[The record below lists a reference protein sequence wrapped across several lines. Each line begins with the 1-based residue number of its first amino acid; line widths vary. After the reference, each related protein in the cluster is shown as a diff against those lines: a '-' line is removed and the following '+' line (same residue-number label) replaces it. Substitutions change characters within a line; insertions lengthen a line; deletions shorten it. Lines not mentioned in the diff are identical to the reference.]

1 MDGCTCTS
9 RRTQT
14 LMRPSSTVARTV
26 SKGRRL
32 ACRPGPL
39 NLTAPRVRC
48 GSYPAR
54 DQVSEPPP
62 LERAQWSGLCAGAS
76 IALASLP
83 AFLLGRPWGA
93 SLGVAMEPPLHCA
106 GRSGFLP
113 PPPTPPA
120 ATGGGSTSS
129 PSAPTASAQ
138 REPHALLSSSSSIN
152 LQSASFVPTLSPQ
165 PELIDPRALAH
176 PISPTFPPIVD
187 CCFAAPIPLP
197 PSAGSTAGT
206 ARQLCLPL
214 RLSPP
219 LAPMTPSPSP
229 AGQAAEPRRPRSA
242 QTVSVSIADPQQ
254 KPSRRFQ
261 LEVSECVET
270 KTVTTTTRLT
280 RKFPHVFV
288 RDPTPLANLDSKEY
302 PLAMKET
309 PPELLQ
315 FQYNMSGQV
324 HDHADSD
331 QGDAAGDVPDDA
343 PPMARPVSS
352 PRVGNGV
359 VRRNALDPRRLMLMS
374 HNLQM
379 KQLNAG
385 TVTPTAVKSEAFVH
399 ETPSQG
405 TTRQPAR
412 SPSDACPR
420 RTRQTRASMAD
431 SPTTSAPVSQSN
443 AAAASSRSSQRL
455 ARSSNLHAV
464 TDKLRRSIIQGGTTA
479 SGGDAGGTS
488 TAATQRRGPL
498 RGASGFLATPD
509 TSELMGSSSERP
521 SRRRSVQLDRIQN
534 SPPESHPSMSQP
546 GPCDAASPSGSD
558 SHTVFSSTVATPPI
572 TDADADAEPF
582 NDTDESLQ
590 QSVRA
595 LQHRPAIDVVA
606 AQDASLPSPR
616 LSPTLAASQ
625 LLSADHD
632 EAHSSLQTSTDQGSW
647 MDESQIKQENDSMEL
662 MAYDDD
668 EDRLL
673 VKQTDASSP
682 VVVDTQT
689 LLEAFD
695 SMTTEM
701 KTFMMYQFL
710 RRCNRSTLRVVAGAV
725 NPALKTDFLRQ
736 LPLELAYHVLS
747 YLDCKDLCRAAQ
759 VSKHW
764 RNIVDRNETGWK
776 ELFDRD
782 GFTLPPGE
790 LNKAIIQGWGWQDP
804 EGATGYERDLSMHG
818 RLTSSDFE
826 LTRHLRSEAP
836 KSRTSKRKRA
846 LNSYSA
852 SERSKRRAATQE
864 AAASR
869 EATSQVEVRQHKSEG
884 PLSAANA
891 AAAAV
896 PDPQL
901 GLASLRELHL
911 FKSLYRRHHMIRRSW
926 TSGDVKPAHVAFAAH
941 PRHVITCLQFDD
953 DKIITGSDDT
963 LIHIYD
969 TKTGKLRKKLEG
981 HEGGVW
987 ALQYEGNTLVSGST
1001 DRSVRVWDIERGL
1014 CQQVF
1019 YGHTSTVRCLQ
1030 ILMPTETGRDTTGRP
1045 IMEPAQPL
1053 IITGSRDSQLR
1064 VWRLP
1069 GTGSRRY
1076 TTSNPSAKET
1086 DCPFFIRVLAGHL
1099 HSVRA
1104 ISARGDT
1111 LVSGSYDSTVRVWRI
1126 STGESL
1132 HVLRG
1137 HSQKVYS
1144 VVLDHERNRCISGS
1158 MDSLVKIWDLTTGA
1172 CLHTLEGHSLLVGLL
1187 DLRDQ
1192 RLVSAAADSTLRI
1205 WDPEN
1210 GRCRH
1215 TLMAHTGA
1223 ITCFQHDGQKVIS
1236 GSEKTVKMWDVRTGE
1251 CVQDLLTDLSG
1262 VWQVKFDGRRCVA
1275 AVQRDQL
1282 TYVEV

>member
-1 MDGCTCTS
+1 
-9 RRTQT
+9 
-14 LMRPSSTVARTV
+14 
-26 SKGRRL
+26 
-32 ACRPGPL
+32 
-39 NLTAPRVRC
+39 
-48 GSYPAR
+48 
-54 DQVSEPPP
+54 
-62 LERAQWSGLCAGAS
+62 
-76 IALASLP
+76 
-83 AFLLGRPWGA
+83 
-93 SLGVAMEPPLHCA
+93 
-106 GRSGFLP
+106 
-113 PPPTPPA
+113 
-120 ATGGGSTSS
+120 
-129 PSAPTASAQ
+129 
-138 REPHALLSSSSSIN
+138 
-152 LQSASFVPTLSPQ
+152 
-165 PELIDPRALAH
+165 
-176 PISPTFPPIVD
+176 
-187 CCFAAPIPLP
+187 
-197 PSAGSTAGT
+197 
-206 ARQLCLPL
+206 
-214 RLSPP
+214 
-219 LAPMTPSPSP
+219 MTPSPSP
-229 AGQAAEPRRPRSA
+229 AGQAVEPRRPRSA
-242 QTVSVSIADPQQ
+242 QTVSVSLADAQQ
-254 KPSRRFQ
+254 KPGRRFQ

-288 RDPTPLANLDSKEY
+288 RDPTPLVNLDTKEY

-309 PPELLQ
+309 PLELMQ
-315 FQYNMSGQV
+315 FQYNMSDPLLQ
-324 HDHADSD
+324 HPQDDS
-331 QGDAAGDVPDDA
+331 DAAGDVPEEA
-343 PPMARPVSS
+343 PPMARPT
-352 PRVGNGV
+352 
-359 VRRNALDPRRLMLMS
+359 
-374 HNLQM
+374 
-379 KQLNAG
+379 KQLNTGA
-385 TVTPTAVKSEAFVH
+385 VTPTAVKSEPFSH
-399 ETPSQG
+399 ETPSLA
-405 TTRQPAR
+405 TNRQPAR
-412 SPSDACPR
+412 SPSDAYPR
-420 RTRQTRASMAD
+420 RTRQTRASMAE

-443 AAAASSRSSQRL
+443 AVAASRPSQRT

-464 TDKLRRSIIQGGTTA
+464 ADKLRRSVIQGGGTA
-479 SGGDAGGTS
+479 NGDDAGMS
-488 TAATQRRGPL
+488 TATSQRRGL
-498 RGASGFLATPD
+498 GDRSTRGASGFLATPD
-509 TSELMGSSSERP
+509 TSELMASSTERP
-521 SRRRSVQLDRIQN
+521 SRRRSVQLDRVQN
-534 SPPESHPSMSQP
+534 SPPESAPSMSQP

-572 TDADADAEPF
+572 TDADAEPF

-625 LLSADHD
+625 LLSTDHD
-632 EAHSSLQTSTDQGSW
+632 DAHSSLQTSADQSSW
-647 MDESQIKQENDSMEL
+647 MDDSQVKQEGDSMEL
-662 MAYDDD
+662 TVYDDD
-668 EDRLL
+668 EDRHL
-673 VKQTDASSP
+673 VKPADSSSP
-682 VVVDTQT
+682 VIVDTQT

-710 RRCNRSTLRVVAGAV
+710 RRCNRSTLRVIAGAV

-747 YLDCKDLCRAAQ
+747 YLDCRDLCRAAQ

-782 GFTLPPGE
+782 GFSLPPGE

-804 EGATGYERDLSMHG
+804 EGATGFERDLSMHG

-826 LTRHLRSEAP
+826 LTRHVRSEAP
-836 KSRTSKRKRA
+836 RSRTSKRKRA

-852 SERSKRRAATQE
+852 SERSKRRAAAQDS
-864 AAASR
+864 AALR
-869 EATSQVEVRQHKSEG
+869 EGSSQVEVKQHKSEG

-901 GLASLRELHL
+901 GLPSLRELHL
-911 FKSLYRRHHMIRRSW
+911 YKSLYRRHHMIRRSW
-926 TSGDVKPAHVAFAAH
+926 TSGEVKPAHVAFAAH

-1030 ILMPTETGRDTTGRP
+1030 ILMPTETGRDSTGRA

-1086 DCPFFIRVLAGHL
+1086 DCPYFIRVLTGHL

-1104 ISARGDT
+1104 ISAHGDT

-1158 MDSLVKIWDLTTGA
+1158 MDSLVKIWDLATGA

-1187 DLRDQ
+1187 DLRDE

-1205 WDPEN
+1205 WDPES

-1282 TYVEV
+1282 TYVEILDFGAIRDGQPPEDLGKRVLLNEHEVREIIDEGPA